1 MAPTGWEFCVIADSA
16 ALLADRR
23 RVRAIGLA
31 VLAFACFGC
40 LDVSAKYLGSV
51 GLPALL
57 VIWFRYAGHVVFALA
72 TLRRANAVSVWRARR
87 PRLQLLRGLF
97 LFSATCCNFV
107 AVRHLQL
114 AETGAINF
122 AIPLLVAVF
131 AVPVLAE
138 RVGPRRWAAIVVG
151 FAGVLVIIRPT
162 PELFQPVALLS
173 LTSAAFAAAY
183 TLATR
188 LVAQAD
194 DHETS
199 NAYAAL
205 VGAVLTTPVVP
216 FVWQTPVGAAWV
228 AVALVGT
235 FGAVGHYLLTA
246 AHQHAPAPLLA
257 PFWYTQI
264 VPMLLLGY
272 VIFGDVPDAVTL
284 AGAAIVLASG
294 LYVWWR
300 ERVRK
305 DDLAT

>member
-1 MAPTGWEFCVIADSA
+1 LVADQP

-23 RVRAIGLA
+23 RVQAMGVA
-31 VLAFACFGC
+31 VLAFACFGV

-57 VIWFRYAGHVVFALA
+57 VIWFRYAGHVVFAMA
-72 TLRRANAVSVWRARR
+72 TLRRANVVSVWRANR

-107 AVRHLQL
+107 AVRYLQL

-122 AIPLLVAVF
+122 TIPLLVAAF
-131 AVPVLAE
+131 AVPVLGE
-138 RVGPRRWAAIVVG
+138 RIGPRRWAAIVVG
-151 FAGVLVIIRPT
+151 FLGVVLVIRPT
-162 PELFQPVALLS
+162 PSLFQPVALLS
-173 LTSAAFAAAY
+173 LTSACFAAAY
-183 TLATR
+183 TLTTR

-205 VGAVLTTPVVP
+205 VGAVLTTPFIP
-216 FVWQTPVGAAWV
+216 FVWQTPEGVAWLP
-228 AVALVGT
+228 VALVGT
-235 FGAVGHYLLTA
+235 FGAMGHYLLVS
-246 AHQHAPAPLLA
+246 AHQHAPAPILA

-264 VPMLLLGY
+264 VPMLILGY
-272 VIFGDVPDAVTL
+272 LVFGDVPDALTMT
-284 AGAAIVLASG
+284 GAAIVLASG

-300 ERVRK
+300 ERVTKR
-305 DDLAT
+305 DL